1 VCEIFF
7 SLYLCFKIL
16 TAPVIEKSMLE
27 IINYLLCIPIAGC
40 CALSTYLWW
49 MREHE
54 LPYSWLTEFFIAL
67 ATAQMV
73 LIPIGVVAGR
83 YKHSALL
90 FTYIISLTVVT
101 CALGAAGTVCMLFS
115 VVLAEE
121 FVPTSSQV
129 QCSAMP
135 PSPNSYHSAT
145 YGLQRTYTK
154 HQQSTDTIHL
164 ARDLLL
170 SPLSSPLSL
179 FYAPTPPHPPLG
191 R

>member
-1 VCEIFF
+1 MPPLSILLPNRTPNPILLHGRSGILNVCEIFF

-67 ATAQMV
+67 AIAQMV
-73 LIPIGVVAGR
+73 LIPMGVVAGR

-90 FTYIISLTVVT
+90 LTYIISLTVVT
-101 CALGAAGTVCMLFS
+101 CALGAAGTACMLFS
-115 VVLAEE
+115 VVLPDE
-121 FVPTSSQV
+121 FVPTSNQV
-129 QCSAMP
+129 HCAAIGRST
-135 PSPNSYHSAT
+135 STYHSA
-145 YGLQRTYTK
+145 
-154 HQQSTDTIHL
+154 
-164 ARDLLL
+164 ANWLL
-170 SPLSSPLSL
+170 SI
-179 FYAPTPPHPPLG
+179 Y
-191 R
+191 